1 MKMNNKQEKIELQE
15 TQARINA
22 EIIQV
27 LKELLAKAFCDLTAA
42 PERES
47 LEFKEIRAL
56 MKGIKTGAQLYSMGI
71 ATLIKHLGFSEY
83 LNEYTRDLRKQ
94 NDQGG
99 FALIDSLAPPPP
111 ETGKG
116 GNND

>member
-1 MKMNNKQEKIELQE
+1 MNNEQEKMKLQEE

-27 LKELLAKAFCDLTAA
+27 LKELLSEAFCDLTAA

-47 LEFKEIRAL
+47 LDFKEIRAL
-56 MKGIKTGAQLYSMGI
+56 MRGIKTGAQLYSMGI

-94 NDQGG
+94 NDQGI

-111 ETGKG
+111 KTRKG
-116 GNND
+116 GKK